1 MYPKIFRS
9 PELIAKRK
17 SKEERRGWGENLS
30 RAIKPVNRIWVENCL
45 NKGDTGRLFSHYRC
59 SRPLNDALVGFYTG
73 EESVS
78 RQLNANFR
86 QHARL
91 SPISSEPPWFHVVL
105 FPVTRFHLS
114 TPPITLSLPLYFLP
128 YSRSLHVHH
137 GRNFAA
143 DRVSWLTCEL
153 LRARESRHAS
163 FWTPRAISSA
173 RLRYSR
179 RDFSFSSFFAFLLM
193 SVSGNNLN
201 SSSSVEKRWFRVQ
214 LLTW

>member
-114 TPPITLSLPLYFLP
+114 TPPITLSLPLSISFLIVVVCMFIMEGI
-128 YSRSLHVHH
+128 SRPIEFRDS
-137 GRNFAA
+137 
-143 DRVSWLTCEL
+143 
-153 LRARESRHAS
+153 RASYYAHAS
-163 FWTPRAISSA
+163 HDTLPFG
-173 RLRYSR
+173 RLGR
-179 RDFSFSSFFAFLLM
+179 
-193 SVSGNNLN
+193 
-201 SSSSVEKRWFRVQ
+201 
-214 LLTW
+214 